1 MNTVNTQFKHSW
13 GRRSFNMGA
22 SPLCGILTAQVSSS
36 TLGVGR
42 NPKGT
47 RPEEPSA
54 TLHTQ
59 RKIIPLRPPKCL
71 HWYIWLCI
79 TQYYRKRHG
88 EVYFLLKLGM
98 HFQIYLTRKLNVL
111 LNPYYQNTVQ
121 KFKESSFSFYSSRN
135 PLKPKLWSS
144 M

>member
-1 MNTVNTQFKHSW
+1 MYAVNTQLKHSS
-13 GRRSFNMGA
+13 GRTSFKTGE
-22 SPLCGILTAQVSSS
+22 SRLRGGGTAQVSSS
-36 TLGVGR
+36 TLGDGR
-42 NPKGT
+42 NRKGT
-47 RPEEPSA
+47 RPEEPRA
-54 TLHTQ
+54 PLHTQ
-59 RKIIPLRPPKCL
+59 SKIIPPRPPKCL
-71 HWYIWLCI
+71 HGYIWLCI

-88 EVYFLLKLGM
+88 EVYFVLKLGM